1 MGDKCR
7 KTVRLKE
14 GLVAWRY
21 LLADLQERNKED
33 REYIS
38 HDTLARMIGMK
49 MITFMKYNRGDIP
62 RISLHY
68 FFEYCRALDI
78 DSTEFFSGL
87 AKTIEKDKKEN
98 PDDYK

>member
-1 MGDKCR
+1 MVDKCR
-7 KTVRLKE
+7 KTVRFKE
-14 GLVAWRY
+14 DLVAWRY
-21 LLADLQERNKED
+21 LLDDLQERNKED

-68 FFEYCRALDI
+68 FFEYCRTLDI